1 MDSSKHAPDMEAD
14 TYTRTAEFP
23 NKISTQTQCRC
34 GLQQYARHASEVLLL
49 ISYNWNVIYFFTV
62 RGSPSPLVT
71 LCSAVNA
78 IDCDASWMPSSR
90 HITTSL
96 SRCPF
101 AVLSMSR
108 SESLTFCHQQQLM
121 MTSSTAVNGSCQHF
135 TRLPQSGLA
144 LCMQH
149 TKDAGHSTQHT
160 YQMDVVVENCLACQQ
175 WWKRLRWRW
184 RIGLSCCPAAAPSW
198 EHYVITRSIAAADST
213 ADGRRHH
220 YSESEGCDW
229 HF

>member
-1 MDSSKHAPDMEAD
+1 MDSSKHAPDLEAD

-34 GLQQYARHASEVLLL
+34 GLQQYARIANEVLLL
-49 ISYNWNVIYFFTV
+49 ISYNLKRYLFFTV
-62 RGSPSPLVT
+62 RGSSYHLVPAPLVT

-108 SESLTFCHQQQLM
+108 SESLTFCQLM

-135 TRLPQSGLA
+135 TRLPQSGFA

-149 TKDAGHSTQHT
+149 STRRMRDTAHSTRT
-160 YQMDVVVENCLACQQ
+160 
-175 WWKRLRWRW
+175 RWMLSW
-184 RIGLSCCPAAAPSW
+184 RTVSLVSSDERDC
-198 EHYVITRSIAAADST
+198 
-213 ADGRRHH
+213 DGD
-220 YSESEGCDW
+220 EG
-229 HF
+229 